1 MGKKSNDYE
10 ADFKGKPPLTYFLQ
24 MSPFGERSKLTMS
37 PFSYWTLP
45 CIALCQCVQAEIGRC
60 KNWSRS
66 ASHPY
71 GQDTRGMANIFF
83 SQHLEFEIS
92 ATEEYMEN

>member
-10 ADFKGKPPLTYFLQ
+10 ADFKGKPPLIYFLQ